1 MRVAHNPNPFLESPA
16 IIDSVNQAIS
26 RAKLSDITSF
36 DHLLIITYLAANIIF
51 SNAQRPG
58 VVQYMMVQEFE
69 TRSDIGD
76 EQILIAVTEHKT
88 AVLGPANVV
97 ISKKI
102 ETMMLGYFNYVRSRI
117 QMLRPEYN
125 TRFFFNLHWK

>member
-1 MRVAHNPNPFLESPA
+1 
-16 IIDSVNQAIS
+16 
-26 RAKLSDITSF
+26 
-36 DHLLIITYLAANIIF
+36 LAANIIF

-125 TRFFFNLHWK
+125 TRFFNLHWK